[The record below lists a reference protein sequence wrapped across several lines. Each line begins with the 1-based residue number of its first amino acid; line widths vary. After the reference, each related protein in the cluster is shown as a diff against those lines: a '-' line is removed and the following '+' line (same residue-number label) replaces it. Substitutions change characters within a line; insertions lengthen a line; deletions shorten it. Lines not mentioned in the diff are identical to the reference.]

1 MNIAEIAEETREWG
15 HHTLEPKERD
25 AWYTAAFTIEHLLR
39 ENERLLMANHDLQM
53 WYNSVSNAF
62 IDLQSKKVGS
72 LQKVLQQISE
82 EGSGWGQSLALAALK
97 EET

>member
-25 AWYTAAFTIEHLLR
+25 AWYTAAFTIENLLR

-53 WYNSVSNAF
+53 WYDSSREDAAR
-62 IDLQSKKVGS
+62 LRKKAAE
-72 LQKVLQQISE
+72 LFYDMAIKVII
-82 EGSGWGQSLALAALK
+82 K
-97 EET
+97 